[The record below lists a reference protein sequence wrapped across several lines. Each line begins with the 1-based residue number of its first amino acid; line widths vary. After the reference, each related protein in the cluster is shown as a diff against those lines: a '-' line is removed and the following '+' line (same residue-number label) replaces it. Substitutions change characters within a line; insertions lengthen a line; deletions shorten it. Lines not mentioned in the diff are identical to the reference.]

1 MLCVSSKDVS
11 CWRILSSKVVSWI
24 LSWILSSKSWI
35 LSSSQII
42 SNSLFRP
49 TSHSVSGGLNKVE
62 MRIYWAFFYLGV
74 SRNGD
79 SELSDGFDN
88 LLLAIGFI
96 LFKSKYEASPI
107 PTFSYKLDT
116 SGAIKIG
123 KNLITLFHRP
133 VIVSLYDPI
142 SLTFSKIGGSQRQGK
157 ISCFIDFDQISKRDS
172 PVILLSL

>member
-1 MLCVSSKDVS
+1 MLHNSILQSCVLDFLLQILDPLLLANHLQLSLSTNFPLCVR
-11 CWRILSSKVVSWI
+11 WPE
-24 LSWILSSKSWI
+24 
-35 LSSSQII
+35 Q
-42 SNSLFRP
+42 
-49 TSHSVSGGLNKVE
+49 VE

-116 SGAIKIG
+116 SGAIEIG

-172 PVILLSL
+172 PAILLSL

>member
-11 CWRILSSKVVSWI
+11 CWRILSSKVV
-24 LSWILSSKSWI
+24 SWILSSKSWI

-62 MRIYWAFFYLGV
+62 MRIYRAFFYLGV

-88 LLLAIGFI
+88 LLLAMGFI

-116 SGAIKIG
+116 SGAIDIG
-123 KNLITLFHRP
+123 KNLITLFHQP

-142 SLTFSKIGGSQRQGK
+142 SLTFSKIGGSQRQGR

-172 PVILLSL
+172 PAILLSL